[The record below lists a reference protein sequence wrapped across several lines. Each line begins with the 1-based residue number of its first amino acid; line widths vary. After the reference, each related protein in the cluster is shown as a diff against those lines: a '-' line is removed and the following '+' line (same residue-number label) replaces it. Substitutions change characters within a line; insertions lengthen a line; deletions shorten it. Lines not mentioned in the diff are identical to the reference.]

1 MTRSLLTYCQ
11 PVNFLWMERKV
22 TEWGCM
28 QALIDYDGWRKW
40 KDYAKQLAAQPKDEV
55 AEKAEKKRKMA
66 EMKAQFSKGPPKFDK
81 EKEPPKA
88 AAGEKSAKNTVA
100 SEAATAELT
109 ANTNALSHTGGEA
122 TPTTVSGP
130 AHANGA
136 AKKPGG
142 GRHKSRSSNSGST
155 GLGTTPEVKEEG

>member
-1 MTRSLLTYCQ
+1 
-11 PVNFLWMERKV
+11 MERKV

-40 KDYAKQLAAQPKDEV
+40 KDYAKQLAAQPKDEA

-81 EKEPPKA
+81 EKEPPKP
-88 AAGEKSAKNTVA
+88 GIVEKPAKHTVD
-100 SEAATAELT
+100 SEAAKAEVAADTNML
-109 ANTNALSHTGGEA
+109 ANTGGET
-122 TPTTVSGP
+122 TPTTAGGP
-130 AHANGA
+130 GHANGVV
-136 AKKPGG
+136 KKAGG

-155 GLGTTPEVKEEG
+155 ALGTTHEVKEEG